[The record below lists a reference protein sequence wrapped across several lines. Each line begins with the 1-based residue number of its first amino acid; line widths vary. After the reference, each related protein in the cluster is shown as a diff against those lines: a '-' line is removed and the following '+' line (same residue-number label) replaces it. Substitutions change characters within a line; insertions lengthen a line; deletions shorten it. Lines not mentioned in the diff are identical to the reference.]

1 MPHFRSEDIEKNRL
15 VIWQNTG
22 KSDQKTMSFKF
33 TALCMSW
40 YQGDNPVSE
49 EQAQKL
55 RDYYLRTTD
64 SIQTTSPLIQDLAR
78 ALANPRASDE
88 EKVMAF
94 YRYCA
99 YDIGN
104 TFVTGSHTAV
114 ECLTNRYSDCGG
126 KSRLMVA
133 LCRASAVPARLVGGL
148 IMNEARKQQSHVWV
162 EVLQNKQWVPY
173 CPLNRL
179 AKKKPSDYLILYRGD
194 YALIRHKY
202 VDMQNYGFT
211 ITAIQADS
219 AGPQPPLQRIFAR
232 LSFNTLPPEK
242 QWAIRIMLLIPLG
255 ALIVCIMRN
264 IIGIPTIGT
273 FAPVLIA
280 LGIYMV
286 PLKWGILLLFTFI
299 LLGML
304 VRWWVDA
311 LKLLL
316 VPRLSVMLTIVI
328 SGLMIMTMFTDSIE
342 THFGAFTGLLP
353 VVILTM
359 AIERCWMLE
368 LEDGFVNMFKHLIGT
383 LIVLSCIYFTFRWR
397 ELINLLYIMPEL
409 LLFLIGIMLLIGRYA
424 GFRLSELFRFKS
436 LSQDNECDK
445 GL

>member
-1 MPHFRSEDIEKNRL
+1 
-15 VIWQNTG
+15 
-22 KSDQKTMSFKF
+22 
-33 TALCMSW
+33 
-40 YQGDNPVSE
+40 
-49 EQAQKL
+49 
-55 RDYYLRTTD
+55 
-64 SIQTTSPLIQDLAR
+64 
-78 ALANPRASDE
+78 
-88 EKVMAF
+88 
-94 YRYCA
+94 
-99 YDIGN
+99 
-104 TFVTGSHTAV
+104 
-114 ECLTNRYSDCGG
+114 
-126 KSRLMVA
+126 
-133 LCRASAVPARLVGGL
+133 
-148 IMNEARKQQSHVWV
+148 
-162 EVLQNKQWVPY
+162 LQNRQWVPY